1 VGQMVKTATNAKSN
15 LGMTAVLKA
24 PLITASCRHYMNHQT
39 PSPSS
44 ISLETEIEALK
55 HNNKHSSQRQS
66 VSIQVS
72 LSRRS
77 NLTLIVHC
85 LALSVRYTFAG
96 LRFLANAATIASP
109 CIPWQHRLSRID
121 PAMRSLS
128 EVLT

>member
-1 VGQMVKTATNAKSN
+1 MVKTATNAKGN

-24 PLITASCRHYMNHQT
+24 PIITSSCRHYMNHQT

-44 ISLETEIEALK
+44 SYLETEIEALK

-66 VSIQVS
+66 VSIKVS

-77 NLTLIVHC
+77 NRTLIVHC
-85 LALSVRYTFAG
+85 LALSVRCTFAD

-109 CIPWQHRLSRID
+109 YIPWPRRLSRTD